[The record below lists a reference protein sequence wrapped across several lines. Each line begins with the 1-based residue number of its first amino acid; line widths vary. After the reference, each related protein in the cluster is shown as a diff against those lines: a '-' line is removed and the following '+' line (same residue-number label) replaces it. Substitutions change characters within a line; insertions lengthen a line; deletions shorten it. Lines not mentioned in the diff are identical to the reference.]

1 MKVKRGIGVS
11 DDEVSS
17 MASVIGCEAAKFPFK
32 YLGVPVGC
40 NMSRCSYWNDILQ
53 KFVTKLS
60 AWKARMLS
68 VGANK
73 ELGGAELSQL
83 TELNSLI
90 QNVVLSDSRDS
101 WLWMIDAD
109 KGYSVASGRTL
120 IDSYFLEAG
129 PKTT

>member
-1 MKVKRGIGVS
+1 MERQWISNEILWCTRTEKLRYMIRLVFKYVHKESGNGIGVS

-68 VGANK
+68 VGGR
-73 ELGGAELSQL
+73 L
-83 TELNSLI
+83 SLI
-90 QNVVLSDSRDS
+90 KSVLG
-101 WLWMIDAD
+101 
-109 KGYSVASGRTL
+109 KN
-120 IDSYFLEAG
+120 
-129 PKTT
+129 